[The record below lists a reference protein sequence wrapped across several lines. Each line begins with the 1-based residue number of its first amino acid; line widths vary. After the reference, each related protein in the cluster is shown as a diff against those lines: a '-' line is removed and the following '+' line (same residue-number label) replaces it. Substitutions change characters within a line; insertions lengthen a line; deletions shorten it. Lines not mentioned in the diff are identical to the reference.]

1 MRRCCIKALREGSY
15 KLPELGREFSWL
27 GFFSEFAWS
36 QFGRSGFV
44 LRQYLLRIEQALD
57 AFRKALETVGFWQDI
72 INADRGHEGFVA
84 QDFIVHRQQD
94 DPHRWHPCP

>member
-1 MRRCCIKALREGSY
+1 VRSCGAVLAAYAQMLRCAQDERLAGRLFGVRRRG
-15 KLPELGREFSWL
+15 FS
-27 GFFSEFAWS
+27 
-36 QFGRSGFV
+36 RSGFV
-44 LRQYLLRIEQALD
+44 LRQDLRRIEQTLD